1 MISSTEYSW
10 RPVFSGVPQGL
21 VLGLVLFSI
30 FISILDEEIES
41 TLSKSADDTKLGRM
55 ADTPEGCAAIQQDL
69 DRLDSWV
76 ERNQMRFNKSKCRV
90 LHLGRNNCMHQYGLG
105 DDLLERSSAERDLGV
120 LVDNRLAMSQQCT
133 LVAKK
138 ANDIL
143 GCIKK
148 SMASR

>member
-1 MISSTEYSW
+1 M
-10 RPVFSGVPQGL
+10 
-21 VLGLVLFSI
+21 LGLVLFSI

-41 TLSKSADDTKLGRM
+41 TLNKSADDTKLGRM